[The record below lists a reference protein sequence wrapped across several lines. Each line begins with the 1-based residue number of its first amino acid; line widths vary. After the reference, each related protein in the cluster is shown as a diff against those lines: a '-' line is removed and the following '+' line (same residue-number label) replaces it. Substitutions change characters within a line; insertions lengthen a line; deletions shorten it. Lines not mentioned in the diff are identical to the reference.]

1 MFNRIKVLFSKTKI
15 KVKAMIVSVLATIGA
30 LVGSSAMAA
39 MDPAVAST
47 TQTMVVTMKD
57 NVVGVISTNI
67 SNIVIVGVII
77 FSLGFVWRLSKRFM
91 K

>member
-1 MFNRIKVLFSKTKI
+1 MTKTTKALTVRTKVAITS
-15 KVKAMIVSVLATIGA
+15 ALAVVGA
-30 LVGSSAMAA
+30 LVGSNVFAA

>member
-1 MFNRIKVLFSKTKI
+1 MIERIKVLFSMTR
-15 KVKAMIVSVLATIGA
+15 VKLAVSSALAVAGA
-30 LVGSSAMAA
+30 LIGSNAFAA
-39 MDPAVAST
+39 MDPEVAST
-47 TQTMVVTMKD
+47 TQQMVFTMKD

>member
-1 MFNRIKVLFSKTKI
+1 MLKKTKVLLFKAKI
-15 KVKAMIVSVLATIGA
+15 KAMIVSVLGAIGA
-30 LVGSSAMAA
+30 LIGSNAFAA
-39 MDPAVAST
+39 MDPEVAST
-47 TQTMVVTMKD
+47 TQQMVFTMKD